1 MYNAAGKKE
10 KIEKVLVQYTDLVRK
25 IAHQIKAKLP
35 ANVEIDDLIQAGMIG
50 LLDAGSRFKDDQG
63 AQFATYASQ
72 RIRGAIMDELRSS
85 DWMPRSIRKKMR
97 EVENAMTFLE
107 QRLGRTPQDSE
118 VAARLNMTLSEYQSV
133 LSDCGGHRLVYFED
147 FNRDEE
153 GDHFLDLHIQDNTG
167 DALKI
172 LMSSQFKANLLT
184 AIENLPEREKIL
196 MSLYYEQDL
205 NLKEIGAVMNVTES
219 RVSQLHSQAIAR
231 LRGSLKEELWTGQA

>member
-1 MYNAAGKKE
+1 MYNAAGKNE
-10 KIEKVLVQYTDLVRK
+10 KTDKLLAQHTDLVKK

-35 ANVEIDDLIQAGMIG
+35 SNVEVDDLIQAGMIG

-72 RIRGAIMDELRSS
+72 RIHGAIIDELRSS
-85 DWMPRSIRKKMR
+85 DWMPRSVRKKMR
-97 EVENAMTFLE
+97 DVEAAMSFLE

-118 VAARLNMTLSEYQSV
+118 VAAKLNLTLSEYQAL
-133 LSDCGGHRLVYFED
+133 LSDCGGHRLIYFED
-147 FNRDEE
+147 FNKDEE
-153 GDHFLDLHIQDNTG
+153 GDHFLDHHVQDNSG

-172 LMSSQFKANLLT
+172 LMSSQFKNSLLT
-184 AIENLPEREKIL
+184 AINNLPEREKIL

-231 LRGSLKEELWTGQA
+231 LRGSLKEETWTGQV